1 LSRGLKSVKNPG
13 KPRANRP
20 GGLALSVR
28 LQQRYL

>member
-1 LSRGLKSVKNPG
+1 VKSHG

-28 LQQRYL
+28 RVSGIDQAVQ